1 MEKNFHAGGSTK
13 MPVHNGGGGLNSDK
27 AKTQIIIE
35 LIEYIPHVVVN
46 KTVIKKNTDNITVSS
61 FLEGNEFLEKNAPF
75 DTYIQIIDGIA
86 ELSINNR
93 DYMLHMGDGIIIP
106 AHSKHHFN
114 ANVQFKMLSTILLS
128 DFESE

>member
-1 MEKNFHAGGSTK
+1 MQNIFNTTRLKQ
-13 MPVHNGGGGLNSDK
+13 MPVHIGGAELNSGK
-27 AKTQIIIE
+27 SKTQIIIE
-35 LIEYIPHVVVN
+35 IIEYIPHVVVS

-61 FLEGNEFLEKNAPF
+61 FSEGDELLEKNAPF

-114 ANVQFKMLSTILLS
+114 ANVQFKMLSTVLRS
-128 DFESE
+128 DCE